1 MTDVLP
7 EFPLPTTVPALGYV
21 EVTDEVATGF
31 VVLHEIVTP
40 QLLFPEVMVQ
50 EGTEREPDMDGPDA
64 HLLPSQLVPLA
75 QVAEDV
81 PESSKTELLYK

>member
-50 EGTEREPDMDGPDA
+50 EGVTIVPDIVWVELTVG
-64 HLLPSQLVPLA
+64 LLVLSLSA
-75 QVAEDV
+75 QIFV
-81 PESSKTELLYK
+81 S